1 MTAVASKPPV
11 ETGLGRRYSRLWSA
25 AVLSGLGDGLE
36 VAALPLLAAGL
47 TRDPRLVAGLSAAAT
62 LPWLVFGLVSGAI
75 VDRCDRARLMVRV
88 NVARTVLV
96 ASLAVMV
103 ATRTARIEVV
113 YVLVFLLGV
122 GETLFNTAAQAVL
135 PAIVSTEQLETAN
148 GRLEVGELVTETFVG
163 PPVGALIFAA
173 MAALP
178 FAIDAAS
185 FAVAAVLLQGLVTPR
200 LRSVAGTSGPGL
212 RPPGL
217 RPPGLRPLYQ
227 QLLSDIGEGLRWL
240 LRHRLLRSLC
250 VVMGLAN
257 FAVYLT
263 QGILVLFAVERLHVS
278 RHYYGFL
285 LTGIAIGGIAGGF
298 LARRVSARIG
308 PARAILATLA
318 VNVAVDMVV
327 GSLSNALAVTV
338 MLSFAGFVTTLWNVV
353 TISLRQAIIPKELL
367 GRVNS
372 AYRMV
377 GLGAMPL
384 GAVAGGVLSEAY
396 GLRAPF
402 FLAAG
407 ITGLALLIAAHR
419 VTPAAID
426 QARAGAL
433 WEQEV
438 RTQ

>member
-1 MTAVASKPPV
+1 MTAVASKAPA

-47 TRDPRLVAGLSAAAT
+47 TRDPRLVAGLVAAAT

-75 VDRCDRARLMVRV
+75 VDRCDRTRLMVKV

-96 ASLAVMV
+96 ATLAAMV
-103 ATRTARIEVV
+103 ATHTARIEVV

-135 PAIVSTEQLETAN
+135 PAIVNTEQLEAAN
-148 GRLEVGELVTETFVG
+148 GRLEVGELVTESFVG

-178 FAIDAAS
+178 FAMDAAS
-185 FAVAAVLLQGLVTPR
+185 FAVAALLLQGLATPGV
-200 LRSVAGTSGPGL
+200 RSGADTSGPEL
-212 RPPGL
+212 RS
-217 RPPGLRPLYQ
+217 PGLRPLYQ

-240 LRHRLLRSLC
+240 VRHRLLRSLC

-263 QGILVLFAVERLHVS
+263 QGILVLFAVEKLHVS

-285 LTGIAIGGIAGGF
+285 LTGIAIGGIAGG
-298 LARRVSARIG
+298 LVARRVSARIG
-308 PARAILATLA
+308 PARAILGILA
-318 VNVAVDMVV
+318 VNIAVDLVV
-327 GSLSNALAVTV
+327 GSLSNAFAVTL

-353 TISLRQAIIPKELL
+353 TISLRQAIIPRELL

-384 GAVAGGVLSEAY
+384 GAVVGGVLSEAY

-402 FLAAG
+402 FLAAA
-407 ITGLALLIAAHR
+407 ITGLALLIAAHW

-426 QARAGAL
+426 RARAGAL

-438 RTQ
+438 TIQ

>member
-1 MTAVASKPPV
+1 M
-11 ETGLGRRYSRLWSA
+11 
-25 AVLSGLGDGLE
+25 LSGLGDGLE

-96 ASLAVMV
+96 AGLAVMV

-185 FAVAAVLLQGLVTPR
+185 FAVAAVLLQGLVTPGV
-200 LRSVAGTSGPGL
+200 RSTAETSG
-212 RPPGL
+212 PGL

-240 LRHRLLRSLC
+240 GRHRLLRSLC

-263 QGILVLFAVERLHVS
+263 QGILVLFAVEKLHVS

-298 LARRVSARIG
+298 WPAGLGPDRTGSSHPGHPGGERRGGRGRGIALERPGCHGDAELRRLCHHALECRDDFVAAGHNPQGAPRPG
-308 PARAILATLA
+308 QQRLPDGGTRGHATRGGGRRP
-318 VNVAVDMVV
+318 VV
-327 GSLSNALAVTV
+327 G
-338 MLSFAGFVTTLWNVV
+338 
-353 TISLRQAIIPKELL
+353 
-367 GRVNS
+367 
-372 AYRMV
+372 
-377 GLGAMPL
+377 
-384 GAVAGGVLSEAY
+384 
-396 GLRAPF
+396 GLRA
-402 FLAAG
+402 AG
-407 ITGLALLIAAHR
+407 SVLPRCGHHRVGVAHR
-419 VTPAAID
+419 RPLGDAGSHR
-426 QARAGAL
+426 QCPGRRAR
-433 WEQEV
+433 EQEV
-438 RTQ
+438 PNQ

>member
-1 MTAVASKPPV
+1 M
-11 ETGLGRRYSRLWSA
+11 
-25 AVLSGLGDGLE
+25 
-36 VAALPLLAAGL
+36 
-47 TRDPRLVAGLSAAAT
+47 AGLSAAAT

-96 ASLAVMV
+96 AGLAVMV

-185 FAVAAVLLQGLVTPR
+185 FAVAAVLLQGLVTPGV
-200 LRSVAGTSGPGL
+200 RSTAETSG
-212 RPPGL
+212 PGL

-240 LRHRLLRSLC
+240 GRHRLLRSLC

-263 QGILVLFAVERLHVS
+263 QGILVLFAVEKLHVS

-318 VNVAVDMVV
+318 VNVAVDVAV

-384 GAVAGGVLSEAY
+384 GAVAGGLLSEAY

-407 ITGLALLIAAHR
+407 ITGLALLIAAHW

-426 QARAGAL
+426 NARADAL

-438 RTQ
+438 PNQ

>member
-1 MTAVASKPPV
+1 
-11 ETGLGRRYSRLWSA
+11 
-25 AVLSGLGDGLE
+25 
-36 VAALPLLAAGL
+36 
-47 TRDPRLVAGLSAAAT
+47 
-62 LPWLVFGLVSGAI
+62 
-75 VDRCDRARLMVRV
+75 
-88 NVARTVLV
+88 VARTGLVAVLAVLV
-96 ASLAVMV
+96 ATHA
-103 ATRTARIEVV
+103 ARIVVV

-135 PAIVSTEQLETAN
+135 PAIVGTDQLETAN

-178 FAIDAAS
+178 FAMDAVS
-185 FAVAAVLLQGLVTPR
+185 FAVAAVLLQGLVRPR
-200 LRSVAGTSGPGL
+200 IRSAVEPDEPALRRV
-212 RPPGL
+212 
-217 RPPGLRPLYQ
+217 GLRPLYH
-227 QLLSDIGEGLRWL
+227 QLLSDVGEGLRWL
-240 LRHRLLRSLC
+240 VRHRLLRSLC

-263 QGILVLFAVERLHVS
+263 QGILVLFAVEELHVS

-285 LTGIAIGGIAGGF
+285 LTGIAIGGIVGG
-298 LARRVSARIG
+298 LVARRASARIG
-308 PARAILATLA
+308 TARAILLTLA
-318 VNVAVDMVV
+318 VNAGVDVVV

-353 TISLRQAIIPKELL
+353 TISLRQAIIPHDLL

-377 GLGAMPL
+377 GLGAMPI
-384 GAVAGGVLSEAY
+384 GAVVGGVVSDAY

-402 FLAAG
+402 YLAAG
-407 ITGLALLIAAHR
+407 ISGVALLIAAHW

-426 QARAGAL
+426 RARDRA
-433 WEQEV
+433 V
-438 RTQ
+438 REKEIPIR